1 MDAALAVRA
10 LAAVWALPIGG
21 WGARLLIGGVLG
33 AALATLR
40 PAPLPDAGALVGA
53 VVDGLLLGFVAGLP
67 IRALGGVHRRLGHYG
82 RAAGWALFFAIGG
95 PALWVAGLA
104 ADVGPLTEPGGGA
117 FFTAVLLVGAP
128 IWIVELALLP
138 VLGWLD
144 RVGVR
149 GAHRLWPAR
158 GPLVVVGV
166 ALWLP
171 ALLGWL
177 DPLWRAALGG

>member
-1 MDAALAVRA
+1 MELAIRA

-21 WGARLLIGGVLG
+21 WATRLLIGGVLG

-40 PAPLPDAGALVGA
+40 PAPIPGAGAALGA
-53 VVDGLLLGFVAGLP
+53 LVDGLLLGVIAGLP
-67 IRALGGVHRRLGHYG
+67 IRALGGVHRRLGAYG
-82 RAAGWALFFAIGG
+82 RAAGWALFFAMGG
-95 PALWVAGLA
+95 PALWIAGLA
-104 ADVGPLTEPGGGA
+104 ADIGPLAEPAGGA
-117 FFTAVLLVGAP
+117 FFTAVLLIGAP
-128 IWIVELALLP
+128 LWIVELALLP

-144 RVGVR
+144 RVGAPS
-149 GAHRLWPAR
+149 AHRLWPAR
-158 GPLVVVGV
+158 GPLLVAGV